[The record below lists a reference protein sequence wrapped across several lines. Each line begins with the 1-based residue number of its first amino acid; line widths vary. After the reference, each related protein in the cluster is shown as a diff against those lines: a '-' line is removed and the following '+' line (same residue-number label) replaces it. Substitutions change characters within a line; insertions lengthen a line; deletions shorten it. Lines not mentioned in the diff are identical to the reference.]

1 MDEGGSGALS
11 TVIDTQ
17 TEGNIRQLL
26 EGTID
31 FQQFLGLYELS
42 GGKLRDPRGDVE
54 SQIRRLHILNV
65 TFKAVLTQRVIEKA
79 LEHLGQEGHILHMPS
94 QDSTYPYHEAVL
106 QKGRLLTATEYGSM
120 LTSFE
125 GLEMLYR
132 QAVNS
137 EDRDLAHA
145 VTERVKALIPNKA
158 LVLARM
164 EGWSY
169 DKVLKE
175 FIESSGAVE
184 LVDVNQFIEFV
195 AMQAPAL
202 DTVSECQ
209 LQLTRELVTLDNLLA
224 FAERQRTPETRMEM
238 VKEIMES
245 ASKFH
250 FVLENNLRSRAF
262 YEAYP
267 HMFELE
273 DIARPMIKWKCDG
286 ECMDCKNWKKSLHR
300 PGPSYGH
307 M

>member
-1 MDEGGSGALS
+1 MEEGGPIGPSS
-11 TVIDTQ
+11 VIDSQ
-17 TEGNIRQLL
+17 TEDNIRHLL
-26 EGTID
+26 EGDLD
-31 FQQFLGLYELS
+31 FQRFMGMYQANGA
-42 GGKLRDPRGDVE
+42 KIRDPRGDVE

-65 TFKAVLTQRVIEKA
+65 TFKAVMTERIIDKA

-94 QDSTYPYHEAVL
+94 QDPTFPYHEAVF
-106 QKGRLLTATEYGSM
+106 QKGRLLTATEYGGM

-125 GLEMLYR
+125 GLEILYQ
-132 QAVNS
+132 QAVNTGNG
-137 EDRDLAHA
+137 ELALS
-145 VTERVKALIPNKA
+145 VKERVRSLIPNKA

-169 DKVLKE
+169 ERVLGE
-175 FIESSGAVE
+175 FIASSGSVE
-184 LVDVNQFIEFV
+184 LVDTDQFIEFV
-195 AMQAPAL
+195 AMQVPVL
-202 DTVSECQ
+202 EMVSECQ
-209 LQLTRELVTLDNLLA
+209 LQLSRELVTLDNLLA
-224 FAERQRTPETRMEM
+224 MAERQRTPETRMDM

-245 ASKFH
+245 APKYH
-250 FVLENNLRSRAF
+250 FVLENNMRSRAF